1 MASVSGLFSAWW
13 SGKAFVNDWSSQP
26 CKGLE
31 TVSSRRRRKL
41 QRSWILLGVFVVMK
55 LWFYT
60 KNFLHA
66 GYFSS
71 FLTLQI
77 KKMISIFVLPS
88 KVRSKFGRI
97 KNFFPGVRNTTMKPF
112 GHFCSRD
119 FVSRHIYFS
128 PCFSACSET
137 QVKEGKHI
145 PSDVFY
151 AAKQIHTDTQSS
163 TMRRRI
169 LRDKYGKADLLSSLR
184 SSTGLRQP
192 PASFYSPLLRGMELH
207 QGATLETLLA
217 GLVCERYAQHTL
229 GRLFQLFAISG
240 PCDWWTSINP
250 QNTCVFGCPW
260 RKFHHSEKILDFIR

>member
-1 MASVSGLFSAWW
+1 
-13 SGKAFVNDWSSQP
+13 
-26 CKGLE
+26 
-31 TVSSRRRRKL
+31 
-41 QRSWILLGVFVVMK
+41 
-55 LWFYT
+55 
-60 KNFLHA
+60 
-66 GYFSS
+66 
-71 FLTLQI
+71 
-77 KKMISIFVLPS
+77 MISIFVLPS

-217 GLVCERYAQHTL
+217 GLVRERYAQHTL

-240 PCDWWTSINP
+240 PCDW
-250 QNTCVFGCPW
+250 
-260 RKFHHSEKILDFIR
+260 